1 MRVCI
6 IKSAE
11 FIGWKRSGSK
21 VKKMIYGS
29 IEYVLKLSPFIWDF
43 LQVISDRDD
52 VACRCAPPLPFVT
65 ARAPNQCWC
74 YTSQASFDSRWHANA
89 NRPKS
94 ASSRENSRGKPAPID
109 RYNKTETF
117 RRIKNKKTRTVEIKR
132 AKRFLNFRAPKIDT
146 ILVHFWCENVDGIDR
161 EIFVRNVICQDNFIS
176 WTAMAT
182 FLKKPNFPPKTLE
195 AVRSSLKATCIFGFE
210 IHGIHYACNDWKKVE
225 RF

>member
-1 MRVCI
+1 
-6 IKSAE
+6 
-11 FIGWKRSGSK
+11 
-21 VKKMIYGS
+21 MIYGS

-74 YTSQASFDSRWHANA
+74 YSSQASFDSRWHANA

-94 ASSRENSRGKPAPID
+94 ASSRENSIGKPAPID

-132 AKRFLNFRAPKIDT
+132 AKIFLNFRAQKSIQFRWYRQRNICTKCNLPIQF
-146 ILVHFWCENVDGIDR
+146 HFLDR
-161 EIFVRNVICQDNFIS
+161 GGYLS
-176 WTAMAT
+176 
-182 FLKKPNFPPKTLE
+182 KKAQFSSKN
-195 AVRSSLKATCIFGFE
+195 VRSC
-210 IHGIHYACNDWKKVE
+210 
-225 RF
+225 